1 MSVPRRSAEQID
13 FCDSLNELWESQS
26 EWSQKTFGSD
36 SERGPIGAL
45 KHLEKEAR
53 EAYEAYSIAS
63 GNYHEELADCFL
75 LLIDACRRSGLS
87 IQGLVSIAQTKHEIN
102 KERKWQKP
110 TNDNP
115 VEHLKEGES

>member
-1 MSVPRRSAEQID
+1 MSVPKQTPEQID
-13 FCDSLNELWESQS
+13 FCDLLNDLCDSQS

-45 KHLEKEAR
+45 KHLEMEAK

-87 IQGLVSIAQTKHEIN
+87 IQGLVSTARAKHEIN
-102 KERKWQKP
+102 KKRKWQKP
-110 TNDNP
+110 TDDNP
-115 VEHLKEGES
+115 VEHVKAGES